1 MLATGATITAMA
13 LTLGQT
19 AFAQNDSAGT
29 EGKAPGSGNSQA
41 QERSSDHAG
50 LNSPLAFA
58 ELQVKLLEKLTN
70 NENRL
75 KEKLA
80 KVDTLKVSDEVKA
93 KMKERLNARL
103 LEVGKTI
110 SQINASST
118 KEDLKLLRRQKYE
131 DVKKDEKRELKRE
144 CKKMKKAGRLMPPKV
159 DETTG
164 QEVED

>member
-19 AFAQNDSAGT
+19 AFAQNDTAGT
-29 EGKAPGSGNSQA
+29 EDTASGLGIS
-41 QERSSDHAG
+41 QERSADGGELKTQLS
-50 LNSPLAFA
+50 FA
-58 ELQVKLLEKLTN
+58 ELQVKLLEKLTK

-118 KEDLKLLRRQKYE
+118 KEDLKLLRRQKNE
-131 DVKKDEKRELKRE
+131 DVNKGEKKGLKQE
-144 CKKMKKAGRLMPPKV
+144 CKKMKKAGRLMPPKAN
-159 DETTG
+159 ETTG